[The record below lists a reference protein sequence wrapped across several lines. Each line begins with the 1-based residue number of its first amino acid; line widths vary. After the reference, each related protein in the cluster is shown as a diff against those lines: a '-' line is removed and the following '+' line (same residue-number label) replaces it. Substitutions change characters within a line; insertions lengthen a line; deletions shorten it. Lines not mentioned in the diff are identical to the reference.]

1 MNSPLAINWHITYQC
16 NYRCSFCF
24 FRNPDGRVPQPSKL
38 SMTLEQ
44 AYGILEEIKNLGI
57 TRINYAGGEPTL
69 VKEFPSLVNYSYNL
83 GLKVSVVTNGTGLTD
98 SLLSLLQGKISAIK
112 LSIDSSNEPTELK
125 MGRGYGKHV
134 RNTIALSKKIRD
146 YNIKVM
152 ANTVV
157 TSMNYTEDM
166 HALIR
171 LISPVRWK
179 VFQVLP
185 IEGQNLVDYESLKV
199 TKSQF
204 DCFVRTHSDIP
215 AMVPEGNELMTES
228 YLMMDPK
235 GRFFQNSGAKYKL
248 SSSVLEVGIS
258 KAFEEVEFNHDKF
271 NERETGNQI

>member
-1 MNSPLAINWHITYQC
+1 
-16 NYRCSFCF
+16 
-24 FRNPDGRVPQPSKL
+24 
-38 SMTLEQ
+38 MTLEQ
-44 AYGILEEIKNLGI
+44 AYGILEEIKDLGI

-98 SLLSLLQGKISAIK
+98 SLLSLLEGKISAIK
-112 LSIDSSNEPTELK
+112 LSIDSSKEPTELK

-204 DCFVRTHSDIP
+204 DCFVRMHSDIP

-258 KAFEEVEFNHDKF
+258 KAFEEVVFNHDKF